1 MKELGKLDI
10 TSVMIEGGST
20 INAAA
25 LSGKIV
31 DKVLVFIAPKIIGG
45 IDSIPSIGGT
55 SPAMLKNA
63 CNLKNLSTI
72 RIGDDI
78 VIEGYI

>member
-20 INAAA
+20 INASA
-25 LSGKIV
+25 LSSKIV

-45 IDSIPSIGGT
+45 IDSIPSIGGK
-55 SPAMLKNA
+55 SPALIKSAYQLKNIST
-63 CNLKNLSTI
+63 LSF
-72 RIGDDI
+72 GDDI
-78 VIEGYI
+78 LIEGYL